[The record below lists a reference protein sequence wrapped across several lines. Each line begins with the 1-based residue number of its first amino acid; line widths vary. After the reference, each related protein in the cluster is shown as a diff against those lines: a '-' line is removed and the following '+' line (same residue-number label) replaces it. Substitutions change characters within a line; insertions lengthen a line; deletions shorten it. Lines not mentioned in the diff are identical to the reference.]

1 MSRKVGLV
9 VASALFILRN
19 APHAQAQPS
28 AALPKFEAVAIKP
41 SHDRCSKPVPGP
53 FSSPGR
59 ITECGQLR
67 GFIQESYILLANGR
81 TPDPTAL
88 TLIDG
93 LPKWA
98 DSEYFEV
105 VAKAEGAPAQ
115 AMMHG
120 PMMQAL
126 LEDRF
131 KLKVHREKRD
141 VPVYVLSVA
150 KDGPKLIA
158 AKNGSCTPQT
168 FDLERPFSPPASG
181 RPLCGRQV
189 LASEGVDIFGIT
201 MAELCY
207 QLFQRTDRIVIDKTG
222 IAGMFDIHLD
232 LAPED
237 RMPASFR
244 AFVNVVNAERGVID
258 LSPPNT
264 STDPPHSSIFDA
276 VKKLGLK
283 LESGKGPREFVVVD
297 HVEQPSA
304 N

>member
-1 MSRKVGLV
+1 M
-9 VASALFILRN
+9 F
-19 APHAQAQPS
+19 
-28 AALPKFEAVAIKP
+28 
-41 SHDRCSKPVPGP
+41 
-53 FSSPGR
+53 
-59 ITECGQLR
+59 
-67 GFIQESYILLANGR
+67 ANGR
-81 TPDPTAL
+81 SLDPTAL

-98 DSEYFEV
+98 DSEYYEV
-105 VAKAEGAPAQ
+105 VAKAEDAPTQ

-150 KDGPKLIA
+150 KGGPKLIA

-189 LASEGVDIFGIT
+189 VGSEGIDLFGIT

-207 QLFQRTDRIVIDKTG
+207 QLFERTDRIVIDKTG

-237 RMPASFR
+237 RIPASFR
-244 AFVNVVNAERGVID
+244 AFVNAERGVIN
-258 LSPPNT
+258 LSPPDT